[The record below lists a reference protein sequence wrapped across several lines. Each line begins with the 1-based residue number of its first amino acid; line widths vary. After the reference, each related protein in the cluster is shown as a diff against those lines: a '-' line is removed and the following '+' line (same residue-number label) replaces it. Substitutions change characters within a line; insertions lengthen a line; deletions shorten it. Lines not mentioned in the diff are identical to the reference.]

1 MQNGDLQSSFCSVDV
16 QNFFLFTSFTLCC
29 RFPDYFTHGGDK
41 ALDFHL
47 EIGERCG
54 DNCSVGQFDAIGQYS
69 TLLFTSRAV
78 EIVKE
83 HDVASPL
90 FLYLAYQAVHA
101 PREAPDSY
109 VDAYNGVIQDQDRK
123 VFAGMLTCMDEG
135 IGNLT
140 AALDARGM
148 LSNTF
153 VLAPS
158 TAFLQITLHAS
169 SCRSSLLMI

>member
-1 MQNGDLQSSFCSVDV
+1 M
-16 QNFFLFTSFTLCC
+16 
-29 RFPDYFTHGGDK
+29 
-41 ALDFHL
+41 
-47 EIGERCG
+47 
-54 DNCSVGQFDAIGQYS
+54 
-69 TLLFTSRAV
+69 

-83 HDVASPL
+83 HDVTSPL

-148 LSNTF
+148 LSNTLVPAPYTIPQAPPYIF
-153 VLAPS
+153 TPARLAYHLIKQVPRD
-158 TAFLQITLHAS
+158 THTGFH
-169 SCRSSLLMI
+169 LLPQRMNN